1 MFPIRSRT
9 EVVAAVALILVA
21 GIITSDGAPPAGFAA
36 HRNGKPRVRN
46 KIILPLLLRSGSLA
60 QISDL
65 AVALLPGMCQEVKG
79 GNLGGG
85 LSCANPLRWCST
97 LASRSLLP
105 VADPRPG
112 LPGQQPPGSW
122 ILHVKHCS
130 LASNPPLIN
139 SLKSNPSLFSPPFAS
154 SWIRPCLPRFY
165 IAVRHPAAM
174 LHQAFQDLH
183 HHRVVRR
190 RHRPPR
196 VSIEPIFYTLASSSI
211 QILPR
216 RRCPPWK
223 VHGPSLTYAISEA
236 LPFQRIARR
245 STVTCLT
252 AATETSPQTCA
263 EARVLLSPSGDTYR
277 IR

>member
-97 LASRSLLP
+97 LASRSL
-105 VADPRPG
+105 
-112 LPGQQPPGSW
+112 
-122 ILHVKHCS
+122 
-130 LASNPPLIN
+130 
-139 SLKSNPSLFSPPFAS
+139 
-154 SWIRPCLPRFY
+154 LPRFY